1 MKKWS
6 IVAIAAILGL
16 ASATLGGAYAAEKL
30 KVGFIYLGP
39 IGDLGWTYQHDVS
52 RKAMEQALG
61 DKIETA
67 YIENVPESADAER
80 SIEQLVRTG
89 HKLIFATSF
98 GYMEA
103 TLKIA
108 NKYPN
113 VFFEHCAGY
122 KRAKNMSTYDRR
134 DYEGRYI
141 SGQIAAKISKTGII
155 GYIVPFPIPPVI
167 SNINAMMLGAQSVRP
182 DIKVKPAPVVGDGGK
197 LGVRAKPDH
206 IGVFTERMNAAL
218 FRDLR
223 GRRRVGMLGQDVG
236 ALIDERLGGVG
247 FLTRVAS
254 GMVAM
259 SPYTNM
265 PDDVKKMAMDTEAG
279 IKSGKLN
286 VFKCPITNQDGKTVE
301 CKGGDHL
308 DEGQI
313 RSMNWYVKGIDDKLP
328 AQ

>member
-52 RKAMEQALG
+52 RKAMEQVLG
-61 DKIETA
+61 DKIETT
-67 YIENVPESADAER
+67 YIENVAESADAER

-89 HKLIFATSF
+89 HKLIFATN
-98 GYMEA
+98 GYMDA

-141 SGQIAAKISKTGII
+141 SDQIAAKMSKTGII
-155 GYIVPFPIPPVI
+155 G
-167 SNINAMMLGAQSVRP
+167 
-182 DIKVKPAPVVGDGGK
+182 
-197 LGVRAKPDH
+197 
-206 IGVFTERMNAAL
+206 
-218 FRDLR
+218 
-223 GRRRVGMLGQDVG
+223 
-236 ALIDERLGGVG
+236 
-247 FLTRVAS
+247 
-254 GMVAM
+254 
-259 SPYTNM
+259 
-265 PDDVKKMAMDTEAG
+265 
-279 IKSGKLN
+279 
-286 VFKCPITNQDGKTVE
+286 
-301 CKGGDHL
+301 
-308 DEGQI
+308 
-313 RSMNWYVKGIDDKLP
+313 
-328 AQ
+328 